1 MERRLGR
8 RASLLTL
15 ALIALWTIPAGAQET
30 LTLGLN
36 KNFGFFWGNQ
46 IQGNFTLRAEGPA
59 DLVHVVFLIEGRP
72 VGEATQAPFQVAF
85 HTGSFSLGEHALSAR
100 GETAGG
106 DRLSADT
113 LHLEFVSPDVG
124 AQFALRLVAPLL
136 ALLAVVMLAATAGP
150 MLFGRGKFRPG
161 HYGAAGGSVCLRCRL
176 PFSRHVLAPNLMFG
190 KLERCPHCGRVGIA
204 RRASADEL
212 SAAEARLAG
221 EGAPPPPVSETE
233 QLSRQIEDSRYDR
246 T

>member
-1 MERRLGR
+1 MGR
-8 RASLLTL
+8 RVSWLTL
-15 ALIALWTIPAGAQET
+15 ALVALTAFPAHAQET

-36 KNFGFFWGNQ
+36 KNFGFAWGNQ
-46 IQGNFTLRAEGPA
+46 IQGNFTIRADGPA
-59 DLVHVVFLIEGRP
+59 DLGHVVFLIDGQP
-72 VGEATQAPFQVAF
+72 MGEAALAPFQVAF
-85 HTGSFSLGEHALSAR
+85 HTGSYAIGEHALSAV

-106 DRLSADT
+106 DRISADA
-113 LHLEFVSPDVG
+113 LRLEFVSPDVG
-124 AQFALRLVAPLL
+124 PQFVLRLLGPLL

-150 MLFGRGKFRPG
+150 MLFGRGTFRAG
-161 HYGAAGGSVCLRCRL
+161 HYGAAGGSVCPRCRL
-176 PFSRHVLAPNLMFG
+176 PFNRHVLAPNLMFG

-204 RRASADEL
+204 RRATSDEL
-212 SAAEARLAG
+212 GAAEARLTG